1 MMSVTAIAP
10 IPHILFIKTEE
21 DFTQKA
27 ARDLKDAGYSPIIL
41 PDIQKAIAD
50 WESYQP
56 SMIILER
63 GRAGDV
69 GLKFI
74 RRLRSRGQ
82 RIWIVFLVDRE
93 TLEERIA
100 CLDAGADDYVL
111 KPYRAESFLKLVRF
125 YLQPS
130 ETSKEQLQ
138 FGDLVLDLSS
148 RRLLLLG
155 KAIDLTMKEFD
166 LLKYLM
172 AHPTETLSRDQII
185 ENVWGDDFQ
194 GESNVIEV
202 YIRYLRL
209 KIEHEGHR
217 RLIHTVR
224 GVGYVLREP

>member
-1 MMSVTAIAP
+1 MSVTAIAP

-27 ARDLKDAGYSPIIL
+27 ARDLKNAGYSPIIL
-41 PDIQKAIAD
+41 PDIQKAIPD

-82 RIWIVFLVDRE
+82 QIWIVFLVDRE

-111 KPYRAESFLKLVRF
+111 KPYRAESFLKLVSF

-148 RRLLLLG
+148 RRLILLG

-172 AHPTETLSRDQII
+172 AHPTKTLSREQII

>member
-100 CLDAGADDYVL
+100 CLEAGADDYVL

-172 AHPTETLSRDQII
+172 AHPTKTLSREQII